1 MSDTSARLL
10 VIGSLLLTV
19 KLSFMTIYI
28 KNMVCIRC
36 KMAVEAELIHLG
48 LHFSRVELGL
58 ADITEDISPSQ
69 HDQIRTD
76 LLLAGLE
83 LIDDIKGILIEKI
96 KKVIIDLVHYSEE
109 PLSINLSVHLS
120 QLLHHNYTYMANIF
134 SEAQGHSIERFVIEH
149 KIERVKELLIYNE
162 LNLTEIAYKM
172 HYSSVAHLS
181 SQFKKVTGQ
190 TASHYKRLQYRNRVL
205 LETI

>member
-1 MSDTSARLL
+1 
-10 VIGSLLLTV
+10 
-19 KLSFMTIYI
+19 
-28 KNMVCIRC
+28 MVCIRC
-36 KMAVEAELIHLG
+36 KMAVEAELAHMG
-48 LHFSRVELGL
+48 LHFTRIELGL
-58 ADITEDISPSQ
+58 ADITEDITIAQ
-69 HDQIRTD
+69 HDQIRSG
-76 LLLAGLE
+76 LLQAGL
-83 LIDDIKGILIEKI
+83 ILIEDIKSILIERI
-96 KKVIIDLVHYSEE
+96 KKVIIELVHYSEE
-109 PLSINLSVHLS
+109 PLSINLSVYLS
-120 QLLHHNYTYMANIF
+120 QQLHHNYTYMANIF

-190 TASHYKRLQYRNRVL
+190 TASHYKHLQFKARVL